1 MGVMGAEQAANTLAT
16 VKLAQM
22 RRNGI
27 EASDEDVAELHAR
40 VREKADREVSAYY
53 STSRLWDDGVVDPLD
68 TRNVLGVAISAALN
82 APIDEPSYGVFRA

>member
-1 MGVMGAEQAANTLAT
+1 MGAEQAANTLAT

-27 EASDEDVAELHAR
+27 EASDADVQELHTR

-53 STSRLWDDGVVDPLD
+53 ATSRLWDDGVVDPLD

-82 APIDEPSYGVFRA
+82 APIDEPRFGVFRA